1 MHLSSLLERIAIF
14 ALSAPIL
21 VMIATRLGWYKNFI
35 ALFVYYIFGLA
46 FMLMSID
53 VINLPSSMEGYFGI
67 LTNLMDAP
75 LTLFFLAYMARSTAF
90 AQKIYWIIGAF
101 VIYEAVILSI
111 YGYNVQAST
120 IVTIPGLVLTMGLS
134 LIFAIHQ
141 IKITVVYHK
150 AAGKAIFAST
160 LFFTYVGFTYVYY
173 VFYFMSS
180 SFQDDAR
187 LVFFALSIVSALVMS
202 VGLLFERK
210 RVAKLFEIKTTREEL
225 KALYVDEQI
234 KTTAP
239 LEAIV
244 FNMETHWK
252 RESAKAVV
260 GKQQGNLEA
269 QEPLYD

>member
-1 MHLSSLLERIAIF
+1 MHLSSLLERIAVF
-14 ALSAPIL
+14 ALSAPIV

-35 ALFVYYIFGLA
+35 ALFAYYILGLA
-46 FMLMSID
+46 FLLMSIGI
-53 VINLPSSMEGYFGI
+53 INLPSPLESAFGI
-67 LTNLMDAP
+67 LTNLVDAP
-75 LTLFFLAYMARSTAF
+75 LTLFFLAYLSRSAAF
-90 AQKIYWIIGAF
+90 KQKIYWVIAAF
-101 VIYEAVILSI
+101 FVYEVAILAI
-111 YGYNVQAST
+111 MGYNIKSST
-120 IVTIPGLVLTMGLS
+120 IITMPGLVLTLGLS

-173 VFYFMSS
+173 VFYFMDH

-187 LVFFALSIVSALVMS
+187 LVFFALSIISALVMS

-210 RVAKLFEIKTTREEL
+210 RVAKLSEIKTTREEL
-225 KALYVDEQI
+225 KALYADEQT
-234 KTTAP
+234 KTIAP

-252 RESAKAVV
+252 RESAKTVI
-260 GKQQGNLEA
+260 GKQQSNLEA
-269 QEPLYD
+269 SEPL

>member
-14 ALSAPIL
+14 ALSAPII
-21 VMIATRLGWYKNFI
+21 VMIATKLGWYKNFI
-35 ALFVYYIFGLA
+35 ALFAYYILGLA
-46 FMLMSID
+46 FMLMSIG
-53 VINLPSSMEGYFGI
+53 VINLSSPIGSYFGI
-67 LTNLMDAP
+67 LTNLLDAP

-90 AQKIYWIIGAF
+90 KQKIYWLIGAF
-101 VIYEAVILSI
+101 ALYEAVILSF
-111 YGYNVQAST
+111 YGYTVEAST
-120 IVTIPGLVLTMGLS
+120 IITIPGLVLTMGLA

-173 VFYFMSS
+173 VFYFMNN

-234 KTTAP
+234 KTTAS

-244 FNMETHWK
+244 FNMENHWK
-252 RESAKAVV
+252 RESAKSVI
-260 GKQQGNLEA
+260 GKQHGNLEA
-269 QEPLYD
+269 SESMYD